1 MNYYHQGKA
10 LLDAGSI
17 KEAAYLFAQGLTD
30 HDPHCA
36 YGLLAAT
43 AMQGEDCSAAIA
55 QLGKVWPQLQA
66 LANDGESDACF
77 ILGRCYETGSCVE
90 PDIHEAMRCYTQ
102 AAAKGNLDAMFN
114 LGCIYIQFGG
124 SGTLIARDYFQ
135 SAAEQG
141 HCHAQLA
148 LSHYYAVEGNTELS
162 LYWRQ
167 KAEPQT

>member
-17 KEAAYLFAQGLTD
+17 KEAAGLFAQGLAD
-30 HDPHCA
+30 NDPHCA
-36 YGLLAAT
+36 YGLLAAA
-43 AMQGEDCSAAIA
+43 AMQGEDCSAAII
-55 QLGKVWPQLQA
+55 QLHKVWSQLQA

-77 ILGRCYETGSCVE
+77 ILGRCYETGSCIE
-90 PDIHEAMRCYTQ
+90 PDIHEALRCYTR

-124 SGTLIARDYFQ
+124 SSELIARDYFQ

-141 HCHAQLA
+141 HHHAQLA
-148 LSHYYAVEGNTELS
+148 LSHYYDKQGNLELS
-162 LYWRQ
+162 YFWNRQ
-167 KAEPQT
+167 ANQIP